1 MALPLRASPS
11 QGTSGARCG
20 MMAPPARAGCWAAA
34 EEEEL
39 MARPH
44 ILRASDSD
52 QGLRARLQTHTDR
65 VKLFS
70 ETKVCIILFVT
81 SSS

>member
-52 QGLRARLQTHTDR
+52 QGL
-65 VKLFS
+65 
-70 ETKVCIILFVT
+70 
-81 SSS
+81 